1 MKHMNLET
9 LMDILDWFDDDLFDY
24 LNHILLTK
32 LDGKERIQRAMPY
45 LCEHA
50 GQLIASHSGTEITY
64 PEEQTVFS
72 A

>member
-1 MKHMNLET
+1 MKHMNLEM

-32 LDGKERIQRAMPY
+32 VDSEERIRRALPS
-45 LCEHA
+45 LRKHA
-50 GQLIASHSGTEITY
+50 RELVISHRGTELAY
-64 PEEQTVFS
+64 PEGIERLS